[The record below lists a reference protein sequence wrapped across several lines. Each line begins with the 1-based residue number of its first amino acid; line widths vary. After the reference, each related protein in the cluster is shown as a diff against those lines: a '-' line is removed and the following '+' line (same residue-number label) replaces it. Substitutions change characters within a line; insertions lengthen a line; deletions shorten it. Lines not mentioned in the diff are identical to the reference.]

1 MIVLDEQLNDY
12 RIFEDLEKWYKG
24 KVIHIKELRPKT
36 LVDDDNIASLLLTV
50 KEPTFVTINYTDFWK
65 VIPAH
70 QRYCVVCFTLKGEL
84 TLEIP
89 NRLRE
94 IFKNPEL
101 KTKRAR
107 MGKVISARGVIN
119 WYSVE

>member
-1 MIVLDEQLNDY
+1 MIVVDEQLNDY
-12 RIFEDLEKWYKG
+12 RIFDDLEKWYKG
-24 KVIHIKELRPKT
+24 KVIHVKELRPKT

-50 KEPTFVTINYTDFWK
+50 NEETFITINYTDFWK

-70 QRYCVVCFTLKGEL
+70 KRYCVICFNLKGEL

-107 MGKVISARGVIN
+107 MGKVVSARGVIN
-119 WYSVE
+119 WYSLE